1 MSTVAPFPP
10 AIRLTEV
17 PGVCQTEPAST
28 YLVGAFA
35 TLPENWRRA
44 LWYSDI
50 QGLTP
55 NDAGQLLQMG
65 PELFS
70 AVLHDAR
77 TALRVAFNATLPRRP
92 LAGNTPEASA

>member
-1 MSTVAPFPP
+1 MSRVAPFQP
-10 AIRLTEV
+10 AISLTEV
-17 PGVCQTEPAST
+17 AEVCHTEPASMCM
-28 YLVGAFA
+28 VGALA

-44 LWYSDI
+44 LWYSDM

-70 AVLHDAR
+70 AVLHEAQ
-77 TALRVAFNATLPRRP
+77 TALRVAFAASLPRGP
-92 LAGNTPEASA
+92 FAGSAPEASA